1 MKKVIGLMLAMVLL
15 VLVVSASMSESQ
27 GTDMYVCTGNG
38 KPLNVRSSMS
48 TEDDSNI
55 IGSLKYGTKVI
66 IYGHQNGWAIIDY
79 GNTAGYIMYRYLV
92 KEKPAPYNS
101 SDKSSGKSSGSAS
114 QKSSSFSTKD
124 ASTVAPL
131 NTLIASA
138 KFVTP
143 YTVTVRP
150 ARASGWVYLRWFPS
164 KSAEA
169 MATFCANYELT
180 VIAELKDWYQVSDP
194 ESGKVG
200 YVYKSYVQ

>member
-1 MKKVIGLMLAMVLL
+1 MKKIFSLMLAIMLLVLL
-15 VLVVSASMSESQ
+15 VPASISESQ
-27 GTDMYVCTGNG
+27 GTDMYVCTKNG

-66 IYGHQNGWAIIDY
+66 TYGHQNGWAMIDY
-79 GNTAGYIMYRYLV
+79 GNTTGYIMYRFLV
-92 KEKPAPYNS
+92 KEKPAPYTS
-101 SDKSSGKSSGSAS
+101 SAS
-114 QKSSSFSTKD
+114 TAPAQKNTSFSTKD
-124 ASTVAPL
+124 ASTVAQL

-138 KFVTP
+138 EFVTP

-164 KSAEA
+164 KSAETLA
-169 MATFCANYELT
+169 SFPANYELT

-200 YVYKSYVQ
+200 FVYKSYVQ